1 MYSSNTDADRGAFV
15 WMVKNAVVPRPI
27 AWVSTVDG
35 AGVRNLA
42 PFSYFAPLTMD
53 PPTVVFSIS
62 DTPKDTLTNISAHGE
77 FAITLALSGQE
88 ELVAHTAST
97 VDSSVDEAAQV
108 GLSWAPGVR
117 IAVPHPAGAGPSLE
131 CTLVKIEEFRG
142 SHLVFGEVIGVA
154 VDDRL
159 LRADGRLDQDVYQPV
174 GRMGGA
180 TFTRVDNWVRVP
192 IPAPEELLAGQVREG
207 NPEGT

>member
-53 PPTVVFSIS
+53 PPTVLFSIS
-62 DTPKDTLTNISAHGE
+62 DTPKDTLDNITVSGE
-77 FAITLALSGQE
+77 FAITMALSGQE
-88 ELVAHTAST
+88 ELVARTAST
-97 VDSSVDEAAQV
+97 VDSSVDEAEHV

-117 IAVPHPAGAGPSLE
+117 IGVPHPAGAGPSLE
-131 CTLVKIEEFRG
+131 CTLVKIDEFKG
-142 SHLVFGEVIGVA
+142 SHLVFGEVVGVA

-159 LRADGRLDQDVYQPV
+159 LRPDGRLDQDAYHPV

-192 IPAPEELLAGQVREG
+192 IPAPEEFLAGSQHP
-207 NPEGT
+207 NPRR